1 MNSRISM
8 FLLGATLALGFTVA
22 SYLLSNAIK
31 SMRQDTGIKVKGYAE
46 VQVKADTATWKINIS
61 SRDPDVKLAYSKV
74 ESDRNTVLAKLA
86 ELNIMGSETKIG
98 SASIF
103 EEKEVDEKGNKKN
116 KIEFYKVS
124 QEISVETNKVD
135 QVYNIQKE
143 VSGLIK
149 IGIDVDSK
157 MPSFT
162 YSKIEEAKLELLGK
176 ASQNAY
182 DRALIIISKTGGKIG
197 ALKSATQGVFQ
208 IVPKNSTD
216 VSDYGS
222 YDVTTIEKTVKAV
235 VTLDFE
241 VAK

>member
-1 MNSRISM
+1 M

-22 SYLLSNAIK
+22 SYLLSGAIK

-46 VQVKADTATWKINIS
+46 LQVMADTAMWKISIS
-61 SRDPDVKLAYSKV
+61 SRDPDVKVAYSKV
-74 ESDRNTVLAKLA
+74 EHDRNIVLSKLT
-86 ELNIMGSETKIG
+86 ELNIIASETKIG
-98 SASIF
+98 SASIV
-103 EEKEVDEKGNKKN
+103 EEKEVDEKGNKRN
-116 KIEFYKVS
+116 KIEFFRVS
-124 QEISVETNKVD
+124 QEITVETNKVD
-135 QVYNIQKE
+135 QVYNVQKE

-149 IGIDVDSK
+149 DGIDVDSK

-162 YSKIEEAKLELLGK
+162 YSKIEDAKLELLGK

-182 DRALIIISKTGGKIG
+182 ERAMIIVSKTGGKIG
-197 ALKSATQGVFQ
+197 PIKSASQGVFQ

-235 VTLDFE
+235 VTMDFD